1 MIIMQKYPKKQW
13 WKFLLILGAGSI
25 SIFSLIYTSRL
36 ANELKLEEQKRM
48 EVWSLAYNMLI
59 NDVNSQN
66 DIGLIL
72 KIIEHNTTI
81 PIILSDKN
89 GNVKEHRN
97 IKLPSENQDEYLKK
111 ELEQM
116 KKSGKQ
122 ILIEYSESDNDY
134 FYYGNS
140 ILITKLQWFPIVQ
153 LLVVFVFMLVAY
165 AAFSAARRW
174 EQDRVWVGMARETAH
189 QLGTPASSLLGWMD
203 ILEMKNTDPEYIKE
217 MRYDIKRLL
226 TIIARFSKIG
236 SRPELIP
243 ENINEVVEQMIEYL
257 RNRTSKLVIITLK
270 SDISNEITVQMS
282 RPLFEWVIE
291 NICKNAIDAME
302 GEGAIDIHI
311 FTQKDKMGID
321 ISDTGKGIARNKQK
335 SIFKPGYSTKPKG
348 WGLGLPLAKRIVEQY
363 HKGKLSILTSSG
375 KGTTFRI
382 IIPKI

>member
-1 MIIMQKYPKKQW
+1 MQIYNKKQW

-36 ANELKLEEQKRM
+36 SNELKLEEQKRM
-48 EVWSLAYNMLI
+48 EIWSEAYNMLI
-59 NDVNSQN
+59 NDTGLQD

-72 KIIEHNTTI
+72 KIIENNSTI
-81 PIILSDKN
+81 PIIVCDEN
-89 GNVKEHRN
+89 GKVKEHRN
-97 IKLPSENQDEYLKK
+97 ISLPDHNQNEYLQK
-111 ELEQM
+111 ELTKMQ
-116 KKSGKQ
+116 KFCKP
-122 ILIEYSESDNDY
+122 IIIEYGDKDNDY
-134 FYYGNS
+134 FYYGSS
-140 ILITKLQWFPIVQ
+140 ILIAKLKWFPIVQ
-153 LLVVFVFMLVAY
+153 LLVVFVFMIVAY

-203 ILEMKNTDPEYIKE
+203 ILEMKNTDPEYVKE

-236 SRPELIP
+236 SRPELAP
-243 ENINEVVEQMIEYL
+243 EKINEVVEQMVEYL
-257 RNRTSKLVIITLK
+257 RNRTSKLVIFSIKSEK
-270 SDISNEITVQMS
+270 SDEAIVQMS

-302 GEGAIDIHI
+302 GEGSIDIQI
-311 FTQKDKMGID
+311 FTQKDKTGID

-335 SIFKPGYSTKPKG
+335 SIFTPGYSTKPKG
-348 WGLGLPLAKRIVEQY
+348 WGLGLPLAQRIVEQY
-363 HKGKLSILTSSG
+363 HKGKLSILTTSG

-382 IIPKI
+382 LIPDNQ